1 MALVDG
7 PDGESLFAQPA
18 HLFFRQNPL
27 PDLFKRTEGLN
38 DDRLL
43 AIVTA
48 LVVEDRLDELLFA
61 FLPRYK
67 RLTDADDCTFAVK
80 IALLE
85 ATAFIPSKITRA
97 ATLIRKIRNDF
108 AHNLT
113 ISRFDE
119 LPENL
124 RNDLRNLRAAIYA
137 DFGPDEKQPKASLR
151 DEYHAM
157 AFASIVGLDAYATN
171 LAYLRRHIEDPAFT
185 KTLYDAIR
193 RENDDAMKRIMSRP
207 PKSVEVRDGQRIE
220 VYEGGLVN
228 ITVGDSALGTD
239 SAVVEKKE

>member
-7 PDGESLFAQPA
+7 PEGESLFSQPGL
-18 HLFFRQNPL
+18 LFFRQDPL
-27 PDLFKRTEGLN
+27 TDLFKKTEGLN

-43 AIVTA
+43 ELVTA
-48 LVVEDRLDELLFA
+48 LVVEDRLDLLLSS

-85 ATAFIPSKITRA
+85 AAAFIPSKITRA
-97 ATLIRKIRNDF
+97 ATLIRKIRNAF

-113 ISRFDE
+113 ISRFDDLAE
-119 LPENL
+119 GL
-124 RNDLRNLRAAIYA
+124 RNDLRNLRSAMYA
-137 DFGPDEKQPKASLR
+137 DFGPDEKQPKASLGG
-151 DEYHAM
+151 EYHAL
-157 AFASIVGLDAYATN
+157 AFACIVGLDAYSTN
-171 LAYLRRHIEDPAFT
+171 LSYLRQRIQDPAFT
-185 KTLYDAIR
+185 KALYDAIT
-193 RENDDAMKRIMSRP
+193 RENNDAIKRIMSRP

-228 ITVGDSALGTD
+228 ITVGDSAIGTD
-239 SAVVEKKE
+239 SAAVEKRE